1 MIIALVGSY
10 PTNKLIIRR
19 LILEHEF
26 QGFAF
31 PDLIPYEVLDTV
43 SRAYPSL
50 KGKLSTCY

>member
-26 QGFAF
+26 QENTF
-31 PDLIPYEVLDTV
+31 PGLIPYQVLATV
-43 SRAYPSL
+43 SRGYP
-50 KGKLSTCY
+50 

>member
-26 QGFAF
+26 QGHTF
-31 PDLIPYEVLDTV
+31 PGRIPYQVLDTV
-43 SRAYPSL
+43 SRAYP
-50 KGKLSTCY
+50 

>member
-26 QGFAF
+26 QGNTF
-31 PDLIPYEVLDTV
+31 PGRIPYQVLDTV
-43 SRAYPSL
+43 SRAYP
-50 KGKLSTCY
+50 

>member
-26 QGFAF
+26 QGYTF
-31 PDLIPYEVLDTV
+31 PGKIPYQALDTV
-43 SRAYPSL
+43 SRAYS
-50 KGKLSTCY
+50 